1 MAQHGLDVAVLL
13 VGSVA
18 QGDFQRRV
26 ALLARHR
33 NAHRNVP
40 KALANRNLDRFVRPL
55 RNVFDERRR
64 ALLSEQQRMD
74 EVFARQFQ
82 TFELRLHIP
91 HDGVDRSE
99 RAGVGLFEHASW
111 LPGKRASAKCAPR
124 LFAGNLTSRLVAF
137 HQIDLEPFCHRR
149 TSMKTTGML
158 TAHAD
163 FGKSRT
169 MFAPLHRQGKPPTC
183 KSLGRVN
190 FAARIS
196 LLCTSQRANI
206 GELLPKKGASMQH
219 DAMAHFRR
227 RAAFAIQRA
236 CSAR

>member
-1 MAQHGLDVAVLL
+1 MRR
-13 VGSVA
+13 GS
-18 QGDFQRRV
+18 Q
-26 ALLARHR
+26 
-33 NAHRNVP
+33 
-40 KALANRNLDRFVRPL
+40 
-55 RNVFDERRR
+55 
-64 ALLSEQQRMD
+64 
-74 EVFARQFQ
+74 
-82 TFELRLHIP
+82 
-91 HDGVDRSE
+91 
-99 RAGVGLFEHASW
+99 
-111 LPGKRASAKCAPR
+111 GKRTSAKCAPR

-137 HQIDLEPFCHRR
+137 RQIGLEPFCLRR

-206 GELLPKKGASMQH
+206 GELLPKRGSQHAARRDGSLPAPRSIRNPASMQRKM
-219 DAMAHFRR
+219 DDQQGQ
-227 RAAFAIQRA
+227 QRFCRSSMQWIPEIVPTCEQA
-236 CSAR
+236 KRWQYGSGDQ

>member
-64 ALLSEQQRMD
+64 TLLGEQQRMD
-74 EVFARQFQ
+74 EIFALQFQ
-82 TFELRLHIP
+82 TLELRLHVP

-99 RAGVGLFEHASW
+99 RAGVGLLEHASW
-111 LPGKRASAKCAPR
+111 LPGKTSKREVRPTPVRKKPHVALGCFSSNRLGTFLPQANEHESNRNAHRSCRLWQKPHDVCASSSPGQAAGMQKPR
-124 LFAGNLTSRLVAF
+124 S
-137 HQIDLEPFCHRR
+137 LEFRR
-149 TSMKTTGML
+149 SY
-158 TAHAD
+158 
-163 FGKSRT
+163 
-169 MFAPLHRQGKPPTC
+169 FAPLHLP
-183 KSLGRVN
+183 
-190 FAARIS
+190 ARKH
-196 LLCTSQRANI
+196 R
-206 GELLPKKGASMQH
+206 
-219 DAMAHFRR
+219 
-227 RAAFAIQRA
+227 
-236 CSAR
+236 